1 MLSSICAPI
10 PADIVKVVVEKI
22 ERTNL
27 HLAEGHSE
35 SRLTMKIQFGVEN
48 AWQRHA
54 VSPMNSDESDET

>member
-1 MLSSICAPI
+1 M
-10 PADIVKVVVEKI
+10 VEKI

-35 SRLTMKIQFGVEN
+35 SRLTMKIQCGVEN

-54 VSPMNSDESDET
+54 VSPMDSDESDET